1 MPQLPADLP
10 GLQEEAERLAKEQ
23 WQALNTARNPDSG
36 PGYWHPETAH
46 LANVV
51 AQVNLL
57 RDLTRQ
63 ASRDWAMRWLA
74 THAIP
79 HATVGPFEGPAW
91 YKYQNRWVL
100 WFGDHSSQFADSQK
114 LAEKWRVHGIG
125 AIENPAEAL
134 AMVCTHVAKVPDGR

>member
-1 MPQLPADLP
+1 MTTLPATLP
-10 GLQEEAERLAKEQ
+10 GLREEAERLAHE
-23 WQALNTARNPDSG
+23 WQAAFDIAHFG
-36 PGYWHPETAH
+36 PAWDELGESSKMAAINAH
-46 LANVV
+46 VS
-51 AQVNLL
+51 LL

-79 HATVGPFEGPAW
+79 RATVGPFEGPAW

-100 WFGDHSSQFADSQK
+100 WFGDHSAQFADSQK

-125 AIENPAEAL
+125 AIGNPTEAL
-134 AMVCTHVAKVPDGR
+134 AMVCAHVAKVPDGL